1 VVRTTTNQLGYFAAG
16 YPGNSTSKGSGGASQ
31 LLPIAVAVL
40 IIGVLVAGI
49 PLAMIRR
56 RSGGDVD
63 EEADDEE
70 KAKPAR
76 RT

>member
-1 VVRTTTNQLGYFAAG
+1 MEIAAMQGCHAGLLTQGGDSSGPVFAVPRG
-16 YPGNSTSKGSGGASQ
+16 M
-31 LLPIAVAVL
+31 VL

-63 EEADDEE
+63 EEVDDEE
-70 KAKPAR
+70 EAKPAR